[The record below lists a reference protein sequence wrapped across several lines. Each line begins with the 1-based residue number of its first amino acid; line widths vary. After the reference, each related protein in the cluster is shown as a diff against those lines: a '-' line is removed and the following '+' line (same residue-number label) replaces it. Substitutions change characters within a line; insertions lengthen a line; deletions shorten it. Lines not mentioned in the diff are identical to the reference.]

1 MNPRIELYAKNVNTS
16 DTTNIRAVLIEQIRK
31 VYSNLYF
38 NNVKKNTVS
47 IAYTDMWL
55 NFVAPK

>member
-38 NNVKKNTVS
+38 NNVKKHS
-47 IAYTDMWL
+47 
-55 NFVAPK
+55 